1 MIWVYAPQVTLFYVW
16 LHSKRFSSRSLK
28 IAYEALKFERIL
40 RMSDAPG
47 PRRLTTSLSQMWRLF
62 EGRAIRERHFSFT
75 TVIAYGN
82 YLYYTIFRSNGT
94 RRPFRNS
101 SSRFHSK
108 TASTWFISQQPC
120 TTWMSKRLKSCLK
133 LLASG
138 GAMFCT
144 VGPEKSFIPKLAKI
158 LHTNGVE
165 HVELGLVKKLYI
177 EVDLVKGT
185 TGNANEV
192 RGWNFKM
199 NFLRQKPKFL
209 QIRTYSL
216 LLRFVA

>member
-1 MIWVYAPQVTLFYVW
+1 
-16 LHSKRFSSRSLK
+16 
-28 IAYEALKFERIL
+28 
-40 RMSDAPG
+40 MSDAPG

-75 TVIAYGN
+75 TVIANGN
-82 YLYYTIFRSNGT
+82 YLYYTIFRSDGT

-165 HVELGLVKKLYI
+165 HVELGPVKKLYT
-177 EVDLVKGT
+177 EVDLVEIAQRNNWEYEELWT
-185 TGNANEV
+185 
-192 RGWNFKM
+192 
-199 NFLRQKPKFL
+199 
-209 QIRTYSL
+209 L
-216 LLRFVA
+216 LKRSERLEL

>member
-1 MIWVYAPQVTLFYVW
+1 
-16 LHSKRFSSRSLK
+16 
-28 IAYEALKFERIL
+28 
-40 RMSDAPG
+40 MSDAPG
-47 PRRLTTSLSQMWRLF
+47 PRRLTTSLSQMWRSF

-165 HVELGLVKKLYI
+165 HVELGLVKKLYT
-177 EVDLVKGT
+177 EVDLVEIAQRNNWEYGDLWT
-185 TGNANEV
+185 
-192 RGWNFKM
+192 
-199 NFLRQKPKFL
+199 
-209 QIRTYSL
+209 L
-216 LLRFVA
+216 LKRSERLEL

>member
-1 MIWVYAPQVTLFYVW
+1 MIWVYALQVTLFYVW
-16 LHSKRFSSRSLK
+16 LHSKGFSSRSLK
-28 IAYEALKFERIL
+28 ILDRAKNSSNERCTGTAAL
-40 RMSDAPG
+40 
-47 PRRLTTSLSQMWRLF
+47 
-62 EGRAIRERHFSFT
+62 IRGRHFSFT

-165 HVELGLVKKLYI
+165 HVELGLVKKLWHRGGSCGNCSKEQLGI
-177 EVDLVKGT
+177 RRIMDAPKTKWEAGTLKWTFFAKSQKFFKNELIRCCLDLLLK
-185 TGNANEV
+185 NAN
-192 RGWNFKM
+192 
-199 NFLRQKPKFL
+199 
-209 QIRTYSL
+209 
-216 LLRFVA
+216 